1 MSFRK
6 ILRSNLLIPCL
17 QTGLLMSGGDLISQT
32 IIEKKNLQH
41 IEWIRPVRFFGMG
54 FFFVAPCLRT
64 WFGFLDRNIKTVNR
78 IGVLKKVACDQ
89 LIFAPAFLTVFLTVN
104 GLLQKKSF
112 DAVQRQIKRDYFDII
127 TTNWMIWPAVQV
139 INFSYVPLRNQ
150 VLVVQIVALFWN
162 TYIAWKTNRG

>member
-64 WFGFLDRNIKTVNR
+64 WFGFLDRNIKT
-78 IGVLKKVACDQ
+78 
-89 LIFAPAFLTVFLTVN
+89 
-104 GLLQKKSF
+104 
-112 DAVQRQIKRDYFDII
+112 
-127 TTNWMIWPAVQV
+127 IWPAVQV